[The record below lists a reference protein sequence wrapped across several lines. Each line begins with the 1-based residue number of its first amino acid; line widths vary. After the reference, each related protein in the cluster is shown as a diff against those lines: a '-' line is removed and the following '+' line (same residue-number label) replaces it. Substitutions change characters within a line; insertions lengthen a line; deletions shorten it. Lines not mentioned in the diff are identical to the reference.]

1 MKQSQILLTITI
13 AVFLLFLILSFY
25 SIKALMISAVLFLFS
40 FSLFIVSVYRESS
53 KE

>member
-13 AVFLLFLILSFY
+13 AVFLLFLVLSFH
-25 SIKALMISAVLFLFS
+25 SVKALIISAVLFFFS
-40 FSLFIVSVYRESS
+40 FSLFIVSVYKESS